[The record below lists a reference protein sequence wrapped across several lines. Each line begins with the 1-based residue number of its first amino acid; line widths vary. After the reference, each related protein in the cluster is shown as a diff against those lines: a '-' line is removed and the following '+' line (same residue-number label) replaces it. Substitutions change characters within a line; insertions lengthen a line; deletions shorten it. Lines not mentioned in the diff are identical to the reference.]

1 MSTIIKARSPYHIRL
16 QNLVSEDALVNLSC
30 QDIEITG
37 FSVDDGGVIT
47 APTAKIKD
55 GQTAIT
61 IDSTS
66 PASFDRSDVT
76 VPRVL
81 YCTFTVPSGYKNST
95 DTITCSTTAI
105 QSSQPVV
112 LQCKTMR
119 ITNTDITSQTF
130 EFTNCGNNEE
140 TVSIGAGSYS
150 DVCVYPLSDIT
161 SQSGTSNYEVHFQSY
176 GCTTNSNNYISANN
190 FYGPF
195 LVRQDAIDAEAT
207 DDANHP
213 LYQGRLYFKDAQ
225 PQTGTDGFKTGTVLF
240 KNTDNTGLLPDG
252 WYGSKDILP
261 DLVTL
266 QPFQVRLVDSII
278 VEGGMLIN
286 GTLL

>member
-16 QNLVSEDALVNLSC
+16 QNLVSETVLVNLTC

-47 APTAKIKD
+47 DPTAKIKE

-66 PASFDRSDVT
+66 PASFDRSDVS
-76 VPRVL
+76 VPRTL

-95 DTITCSTTAI
+95 ETITCTTTAI

-119 ITNTDITSQTF
+119 ITNTDTVSQTF

-150 DVCVYPLSDIT
+150 DVCVYPMSDIT

-176 GCTTNSNNYISANN
+176 GCTTNSNIYIHSVGI
-190 FYGPF
+190 YGGF
-195 LVRQDAIDAEAT
+195 IIRQDARDAAIIG
-207 DDANHP
+207 DLNHP
-213 LYQGRLYFKDAQ
+213 LYQGQPYYRDAL
-225 PQTGTDGFKTGTVLF
+225 PQTLTDGLKTGTIVF
-240 KNTDNTGLLPDG
+240 RNIDGTGIFPDG
-252 WYGSKDILP
+252 WYGTSIYDTR
-261 DLVTL
+261 DGSTL
-266 QPFQVRLVDSII
+266 YFEMRLVDSII
-278 VEGGMLIN
+278 VEGGILN
-286 GTLL
+286 DYTLL